1 MPEETVLYTTN
12 EIQRLFEDL
21 AIPDGEQAN
30 EIEVSTEL
38 TVKVT
43 FILYQSID
51 DETGKSVRTFQARLY
66 HDDCNESEPVFPSVN
81 YAAEIQDV
89 NGGDINREIDFDEI
103 TGLLQINPDKALWQ
117 LEIEP
122 D

>member
-12 EIQRLFEDL
+12 EIQRLFEGL

-51 DETGKSVRTFQARLY
+51 DETAALNSYAVVFWRQ
-66 HDDCNESEPVFPSVN
+66 NESPSVLSTKCG
-81 YAAEIQDV
+81 Y
-89 NGGDINREIDFDEI
+89 
-103 TGLLQINPDKALWQ
+103 
-117 LEIEP
+117 EP
-122 D
+122 GRWDHYNWRSSTKSI

>member
-1 MPEETVLYTTN
+1 MKYK
-12 EIQRLFEDL
+12 RLFEGL

-38 TVKVT
+38 TIKVT

-66 HDDCNESEPVFPSVN
+66 HDDCNESEPVFPSVCPL
-81 YAAEIQDV
+81 
-89 NGGDINREIDFDEI
+89 
-103 TGLLQINPDKALWQ
+103 T
-117 LEIEP
+117 
-122 D
+122 

>member
-1 MPEETVLYTTN
+1 VYEPL
-12 EIQRLFEDL
+12 IK
-21 AIPDGEQAN
+21 
-30 EIEVSTEL
+30 S
-38 TVKVT
+38 
-43 FILYQSID
+43 D
-51 DETGKSVRTFQARLY
+51 DT
-66 HDDCNESEPVFPSVN
+66 VN

-89 NGGDINREIDFDEI
+89 NGGDINRELDFDEI

>member
-1 MPEETVLYTTN
+1 
-12 EIQRLFEDL
+12 
-21 AIPDGEQAN
+21 
-30 EIEVSTEL
+30 VSKIVPIYGRNAPL
-38 TVKVT
+38 IK
-43 FILYQSID
+43 SD
-51 DETGKSVRTFQARLY
+51 DT
-66 HDDCNESEPVFPSVN
+66 VN

-89 NGGDINREIDFDEI
+89 NGGDINRELDFDEI